1 MLIVLQLKGI
11 LPQARLLLHPRPTW
25 PAEVAQRLI
34 GEALRRTLE
43 RYARFV
49 LGAALGLWLASLVLP
64 TLGLR

>member
-1 MLIVLQLKGI
+1 M
-11 LPQARLLLHPRPTW
+11 RLAGRTPPRSVAW

-49 LGAALGLWLASLVLP
+49 LVAAIGLWLASLVLP

>member
-1 MLIVLQLKGI
+1 M
-11 LPQARLLLHPRPTW
+11 W

-49 LGAALGLWLASLVLP
+49 LVAAGLWPASLMLP